1 MCVFIRLF
9 QSESHK
15 FYSYYLFHPFFF
27 FLKKTVLFSC
37 KGKIRLL
44 ESQRIV
50 GIADAEGKV
59 ISLAWLLH
67 LVQSKPST

>member
-1 MCVFIRLF
+1 MKVINFIAIIYFIL
-9 QSESHK
+9 
-15 FYSYYLFHPFFF
+15 FFF

-44 ESQRIV
+44 ESQGIV

>member
-1 MCVFIRLF
+1 MKVINFIAIIYFIL
-9 QSESHK
+9 
-15 FYSYYLFHPFFF
+15 FFF
-27 FLKKTVLFSC
+27 FFKKTVLFSC